1 MDIRLRRSVHDW
13 EEALM
18 ELLVRV
24 YGFQSVGERRDEI
37 RWNLSKTG
45 SFQVKSYYQA
55 LCGGLP
61 SLGKKFGKLML
72 R

>member
-1 MDIRLRRSVHDW
+1 MDIRLRRAVHDW

-45 SFQVKSYYQA
+45 SFQVKS
-55 LCGGLP
+55 
-61 SLGKKFGKLML
+61 
-72 R
+72 